1 MVGENKEWD
10 LVIEPK
16 KDLFDLKLK
25 QIMEYWDLLTLLIKK
40 DIVIVYKQ
48 TILGP
53 LWFFIQPIMTT
64 IIFTF
69 VFGNIANI
77 STDGLPQPLFYMIG
91 IVIWNYFS
99 DCFMK
104 TSDTFSTNAGVF
116 GKVYYPRLINPLSVV
131 LSNSIKFL
139 IQFVLFLLIYF
150 YFIYQ
155 GANIKPQIELL
166 LFPVLLIIMALLGL
180 GMGLIFSSLTTKY
193 KDLKFLLQF
202 GVQLL
207 MYASPIIYP
216 LSSIEGKLRYII
228 LANPISHVIEGFKF
242 AFLGQGYFSYQG
254 LTYALV
260 FTFIT
265 LLLGV
270 IIFNRT
276 EKSFMDTV

>member
-1 MVGENKEWD
+1 MEKTKDWD

-16 KDLFDLKLK
+16 KHLLDLKLK
-25 QIMEYWDLLTLLIKK
+25 QIIDYKDLLVLLVKK
-40 DIVIVYKQ
+40 DIVVVYKQ

-69 VFGNIANI
+69 VFGNIASI
-77 STDGLPQPLFYMIG
+77 STDGLPQPLFYMTG

-104 TSDTFSTNAGVF
+104 TSDTFNANAGVF

-131 LSNSIKFL
+131 ISNGIKFL
-139 IQFVLFLLIYF
+139 IQFALFLVMFF
-150 YFIYQ
+150 YYIYQ
-155 GANIKPQIELL
+155 GADIHPQIELL
-166 LFPVLLIIMALLGL
+166 LFPVFFFIMAVLGL
-180 GMGLIFSSLTTKY
+180 GMGLIFSALTTKY

-216 LSSIEGKLRYII
+216 LTTIEGKLRLII
-228 LANPISHVIEGFKF
+228 LANPISHVIEGFKY
-242 AFLGQGYFSYQG
+242 AFLGQGSFTYQG
-254 LTYALV
+254 LTYALL
-260 FTFIT
+260 FALCT
-265 LLLGV
+265 LFLGV
-270 IIFNRT
+270 VIFNKT
-276 EKSFMDTV
+276 ERSFMDTV